1 MTRRSFRS
9 ELTALIFVLS
19 SHPGLTI
26 DLRVTNV
33 LDDLRTAL
41 TCSNVKKNRRYLIW
55 GLLIGRSM
63 DTFTVF
69 FLDAK
74 HERPVQSLDHRILRI
89 CDPANP
95 LTSDPTI
102 KADLLRVKNNRN
114 DLFHNAGR
122 QFNDGEMEDFV
133 FTSTKSMQQLI
144 GDLP

>member
-9 ELTALIFVLS
+9 ELTALIFILS
-19 SHPGLTI
+19 SHPGLTTNF
-26 DLRVTNV
+26 RVTNV

-41 TCSNVKKNRRYLIW
+41 TCSSVRKNRKYLIW
-55 GLLIGRSM
+55 GLLIGRSL

-69 FLDAK
+69 FLDVK
-74 HERPVQSLDHRILRI
+74 HERPEPSFNHRILRI
-89 CDPANP
+89 CDPVNP

-102 KADLLRVKNNRN
+102 MADLLRVKNNRN

-122 QFNDGEMEDFV
+122 HFNDGEMEDFV
-133 FTSTKSMQQLI
+133 FRSTKSMQQLI

>member
-9 ELTALIFVLS
+9 ELTALIFILS
-19 SHPGLTI
+19 SHPGLTT
-26 DLRVTNV
+26 DLRITNV
-33 LDDLRTAL
+33 LNDFKTAL
-41 TCSNVKKNRRYLIW
+41 ACCNVKKNRKYLMW
-55 GLLIGRSM
+55 GLLIGRSL

-74 HERPVQSLDHRILRI
+74 RARPVKWFNDRILRI

-102 KADLLRVKNNRN
+102 EADLLRVQDNRN
-114 DLFHNAGR
+114 DLFHTAGR
-122 QFNDGEMEDFV
+122 HFNDGEMEDFV
-133 FTSTKSMQQLI
+133 FTSTKCMQQLI